1 MFNLDQ
7 NKLMEAINQSVI
19 SKYTQ
24 NILLVKSEVIKLYS
38 CFPFT
43 GAANISDA
51 QRFAMIK
58 DMDKFIKEI
67 CSSSNN

>member
-19 SKYTQ
+19 NKYMQ
-24 NILLVKSEVIKLYS
+24 NILLVKAEIMKLYP

-43 GAANISDA
+43 GAPNVSDA
-51 QRFAMIK
+51 QRYAMIK
-58 DMDKFIKEI
+58 DLPKFIKEI
-67 CSSSNN
+67 CVVSNN